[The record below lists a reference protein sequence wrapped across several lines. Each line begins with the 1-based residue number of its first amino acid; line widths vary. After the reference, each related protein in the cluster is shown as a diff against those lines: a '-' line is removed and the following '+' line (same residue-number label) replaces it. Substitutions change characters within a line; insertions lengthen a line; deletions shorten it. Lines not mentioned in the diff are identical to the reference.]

1 MVENPLRKAEAD
13 HAIVART
20 HCNEK
25 CHFRVFEFLETLIQV
40 FLVFQKFTLHH
51 FPFMKD
57 LHWHLCSVSEKFE
70 EDFHFYGKKK
80 KGKKQKSIQSSFCS
94 KPLQR
99 QHRPRA
105 GRMALASSF
114 PRNYTPHL
122 ASSCFSSELC
132 LYAFVLYFD
141 LFCASLNKIFPEVTA
156 SSLEASLTYKRFH
169 RNPLTGQCGKPVLE
183 ISEWTASVLIH
194 N

>member
-40 FLVFQKFTLHH
+40 FLIFQKFTLHH

-80 KGKKQKSIQSSFCS
+80 KAKSKKAFRVHS
-94 KPLQR
+94 
-99 QHRPRA
+99 A
-105 GRMALASSF
+105 ASHYRGS
-114 PRNYTPHL
+114 T
-122 ASSCFSSELC
+122 
-132 LYAFVLYFD
+132 D
-141 LFCASLNKIFPEVTA
+141 PEQA
-156 SSLEASLTYKRFH
+156 EWPWQAPS
-169 RNPLTGQCGKPVLE
+169 PE
-183 ISEWTASVLIH
+183 IILRT
-194 N
+194 

>member
-40 FLVFQKFTLHH
+40 FLVFRKFTLHH

-80 KGKKQKSIQSSFCS
+80 KRQKAKKHSEFILQQAIIEAAQTQSRQNGPGKLLPQKLYSALSIR
-94 KPLQR
+94 L
-99 QHRPRA
+99 
-105 GRMALASSF
+105 L
-114 PRNYTPHL
+114 
-122 ASSCFSSELC
+122 
-132 LYAFVLYFD
+132 
-141 LFCASLNKIFPEVTA
+141 
-156 SSLEASLTYKRFH
+156 
-169 RNPLTGQCGKPVLE
+169 
-183 ISEWTASVLIH
+183 
-194 N
+194 